1 MSNAI
6 IRQEGPGSVV
16 ADNLWDIRLGAVP
29 LALGLLSGAAGAAL
43 VLRLVRRPAR
53 PSAPMPADWPT
64 NIAHR
69 GGAAIAP
76 ENTLEGFRKAQGL
89 GDVTLELD
97 AQTCAS
103 GEVVVIHD
111 ATVDR
116 TTNGTGSV
124 ARATCSRLQQLD
136 AGHRFTIDE
145 GATHP
150 WRGRGVRVPTLEE
163 VYRQFP
169 DHRVVIELKGDRPG
183 AEEALWRT
191 IEAAGAQ
198 HRTLVATETSSTIR
212 RFRQVSGNT
221 VATAASV
228 SEFTVFW
235 LLSLAGFYRFYR
247 PAFQAL
253 QPPETYRGIRVLTPA
268 IIRKAHVVGLRV
280 DVWTINDAAD
290 MNRLL
295 SWGVDGIMTD
305 RPDVLATVLENS

>member
-1 MSNAI
+1 MSL
-6 IRQEGPGSVV
+6 
-16 ADNLWDIRLGAVP
+16 DNR
-29 LALGLLSGAAGAAL
+29 
-43 VLRLVRRPAR
+43 VLRDVV
-53 PSAPMPADWPT
+53 SVTYKDSVEQ
-64 NIAHR
+64 IAAQMR
-69 GGAAIAP
+69 AKKLP
-76 ENTLEGFRKAQGL
+76 WLEDLR
-89 GDVTLELD
+89 DE
-97 AQTCAS
+97 S
-103 GEVVVIHD
+103 
-111 ATVDR
+111 DR
-116 TTNGTGSV
+116 NG
-124 ARATCSRLQQLD
+124 
-136 AGHRFTIDE
+136 I
-145 GATHP
+145 
-150 WRGRGVRVPTLEE
+150 
-163 VYRQFP
+163 
-169 DHRVVIELKGDRPG
+169 RVVIELKGDRPG

-268 IIRKAHVVGLRV
+268 IIRKAHAVGLRV